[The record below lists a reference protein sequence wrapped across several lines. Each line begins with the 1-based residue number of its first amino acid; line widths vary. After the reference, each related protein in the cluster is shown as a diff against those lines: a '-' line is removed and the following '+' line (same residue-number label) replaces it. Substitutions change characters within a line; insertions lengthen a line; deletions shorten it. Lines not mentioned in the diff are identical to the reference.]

1 MVTRI
6 VAGALLVSAFAYPAA
21 ASESSI
27 EWLLR
32 IFGVG
37 GIRTF
42 VGYLPCA
49 GEKVFPACLANG
61 THFVTISN
69 LSDIECQAYLSS
81 AQAAGGS
88 GGACL

>member
-1 MVTRI
+1 MVRRI
-6 VAGALLVSAFAYPAA
+6 VAGLLLAGVLAGPAA

-49 GEKVFPACLANG
+49 GQNVFPACLPNG
-61 THFVTISN
+61 THFVTIPN
-69 LSDIECQAYLSS
+69 LSDIECVAYVN
-81 AQAAGGS
+81 AARAAGGS